1 MKPFDYINDINY
13 GKKNV
18 IENSDNPELA
28 EKLYV
33 PYVTNKTLSY
43 FIDFN
48 FIIRQSYSNRVA
60 FLFVNVLLLP
70 NSN

>member
-43 FIDFN
+43 FIDCIGLVN
-48 FIIRQSYSNRVA
+48 EVNIR
-60 FLFVNVLLLP
+60 P
-70 NSN
+70 NKKNLSLTF